1 MAESELA
8 EYQRALRVWERMLAM
23 EMDLLQRSNLLRRI
37 GDGCLEIIEHRND
50 LQVCRRAIDAYEEA
64 LQFYAPESYPAL
76 RARVLRGLGSAYS
89 FLADLT
95 ERRGSLAKAISC
107 WEEALGFFAAA
118 SFPEDHAA
126 IQNELSGAYRKL
138 AELESR
144 RDNGKRAVEAAQAA
158 LSIYRSK
165 DQLLDCAAAQSNLAG
180 AYLILAQSAGY
191 AANQADGC
199 CKAMAACREAL
210 AAYAQ
215 DRYPARYAA
224 VKNNLAIA
232 YLALSQVEKRE
243 ENCRNALFAC
253 QEALSCISREEEPLA
268 YAALQNSLGNAYLAL
283 AEEAEAREDW
293 EMMQAEPGQGPKP
306 ARKQSYF
313 RAGEDGKW
321 DLELGREVGEERV
334 GEEWTV
340 EERAG
345 EEETGAEW
353 TGEDEFLELCRLAHD
368 AYSQAARIY
377 SRDEHPWLY
386 ATAQNNLSSV
396 YLALARREDCP
407 ANSSKG
413 MKAAEEA
420 LAFFTLENFPQD
432 YAEAQM
438 NLWMAYL
445 MMADVEYRAEN
456 CSAALDAARE
466 RLKATLKFG
475 QPLPLAGCYK
485 DLAITACMMADVDI
499 SPEDKESH
507 CREAIDAALEA
518 LRIYRVQSNPAE
530 YAETQTL
537 LWAAYSALA
546 EVDGKAESCKRAI
559 YACQAA
565 IRVYEKISPGE
576 KAYARKNLAHSFIVL
591 AEMERRSENC
601 RNAIEAWQ
609 GALKYYTKER
619 EPMEHADI
627 LRALAYA
634 YVLLSQEEP
643 EEEAWLKKALKCYKK
658 ALPIYREKEKQLAGM
673 GDPAAH
679 EAGERAERCQRSLQ
693 SCRAMIKA
701 RRKQK
706 TELLQKKEEN
716 GK

>member
-1 MAESELA
+1 MAEIELA
-8 EYQRALRVWERMLAM
+8 DYQRALRVWERMLAM
-23 EMDLLQRSNLLRRI
+23 EMDALQRSNLLRRI
-37 GDGCLEIIEHRND
+37 GDGCLEIIEHKND
-50 LQVCRRAIDAYEEA
+50 PEVCRRAIDAYEEA
-64 LQFYAPESYPAL
+64 LQFYSAESYPAL

-89 FLADLT
+89 SLADLS
-95 ERRGSLAKAISC
+95 ERRGSLARAISC

-144 RDNGKRAVEAAQAA
+144 RDNAKLAIAASLVA
-158 LSIYRSK
+158 LSIYRSN
-165 DQLLDCAAAQSNLAG
+165 DLLLDCAAAQLNLAG
-180 AYLILAQSAGY
+180 AYLILAQAAGY
-191 AANQADGC
+191 AADQADGC
-199 CKAMAACREAL
+199 RKAMAACREAL
-210 AAYAQ
+210 AGYAQ

-224 VKNNLAIA
+224 AKNRLAIA
-232 YLALSQVEKRE
+232 YLALSQVEERE
-243 ENCRNALFAC
+243 ENCRNAIFAC
-253 QEALSCISREEEPLA
+253 QEALSGISREEEPLA

-283 AEEAEAREDW
+283 AEEAEAREDR
-293 EMMQAEPGQGPKP
+293 EMMQAEPGRGPEP

-321 DLELGREVGEERV
+321 DLELGREVREEKV
-334 GEEWTV
+334 GEEWAG
-340 EERAG
+340 EGMAG
-345 EEETGAEW
+345 EER
-353 TGEDEFLELCRLAHD
+353 TGEDLFLELCRLALD
-368 AYSQAARIY
+368 AYSQAAGIY

-396 YLALARREDCP
+396 YLAIGRREDGP

-413 MKAAEEA
+413 MKAAEVA
-420 LAFFTLENFPQD
+420 LSFFTLENFPQD

-445 MMADVEYRAEN
+445 MMADIEYRAEN

-475 QPLPLAGCYK
+475 QPLQLAGCYK
-485 DLAITACMMADVDI
+485 DLAITACMLADVDI

-537 LWAAYSALA
+537 LWAAYLALA
-546 EVDGKAESCKRAI
+546 EVDGRAESCKRAI

-565 IRVYEKISPGE
+565 IRVYDKISSGE
-576 KAYARKNLAHSFIVL
+576 KAYAQKNLAHSFISL
-591 AEMERRSENC
+591 AEMEKRSENC
-601 RNAIEAWQ
+601 QSAIEAWQ
-609 GALKYYTKER
+609 DALKYYTEER
-619 EPMEHADI
+619 APMEHADI
-627 LRALAYA
+627 LLALAYA
-634 YVLLSQEEP
+634 YVLLSQEER

-658 ALPIYREKEKQLAGM
+658 ALKIYQQREREMAGI

-706 TELLQKKEEN
+706 TEQIQRKEES